1 MFKFAKEQ
9 KSCEI
14 SGVKIG
20 GGSFALIG
28 TIFYRE
34 EKDRDNMVEAQKKMD
49 SAIQL
54 SKDTS
59 IGFMPDVYL
68 EKGDDVGK
76 IIQFISS
83 FEIPFM
89 IDSTEWEVRTAALK
103 HCKEL
108 GLGTKVVYNSINF
121 GMAEDEREAIKELKP
136 ESAILLAFN
145 PLDNSV
151 NGKVNYI
158 KNKLLPFS
166 IVAGV
171 KNALIDSGV
180 VPVGSGSLNSIKA
193 VVALKSELGLPTGN
207 GIHNIASD
215 LISKHEK
222 NVRKILDSSL
232 IASQILLGVDFLL
245 YGPIESSWRVFPVVK
260 MMTDILRDE

>member
-14 SGVKIG
+14 AGVKIG
-20 GGSFALIG
+20 AGDFALIG

-34 EKDRDNMVEAQKKMD
+34 EKDRDNMTEAQKKMD
-49 SAIQL
+49 NAIQF
-54 SKDTS
+54 SKDTG
-59 IGFMPDVYL
+59 IGFVPDVYL

-83 FEIPFM
+83 FELPFM
-89 IDSTEWEVRTAALK
+89 VDSTEWEIRTAALK
-103 HCKEL
+103 HCKEV
-108 GLGTKVVYNSINF
+108 GLGNRLIYNSINF
-121 GMAEDEREAIKELKP
+121 GMAEDERDVIKELKP
-136 ESAILLAFN
+136 ESVILLAFN

-151 NGKVNYI
+151 NGKVNYV

-166 IVAGV
+166 TVAGV
-171 KNALIDSGV
+171 KNVLVDSGV
-180 VPVGSGSLNSIKA
+180 LPIGSGSLNAIKA

-207 GIHNIASD
+207 GIHNVASD

-222 NVRKILDSSL
+222 DVRKILDSSL
-232 IASQILLGVDFLL
+232 IASQVLLGADFLL
-245 YGPIESSWRVFPVVK
+245 YGPIESAWRVFPVVK
-260 MMTDILRDE
+260 MMRDILRDG